1 MFFRSFLMC
10 TNSYSQRTVVVTTVN
25 RVKQDQT
32 FKILITLLVMSDS
45 KNNHIFI
52 RGITPVD
59 GRKKSDYS
67 YISWLNLELNPCI
80 SLWETV
86 GDTMQHLFEES
97 LPPLLSQLCAIL
109 LSTYSLS
116 YHKIEFHR
124 FVEAF
129 HSKTLLHYWNSI
141 KLSHLSPFWS

>member
-1 MFFRSFLMC
+1 MC

-80 SLWETV
+80 SL
-86 GDTMQHLFEES
+86 
-97 LPPLLSQLCAIL
+97 
-109 LSTYSLS
+109 
-116 YHKIEFHR
+116 
-124 FVEAF
+124 
-129 HSKTLLHYWNSI
+129 
-141 KLSHLSPFWS
+141 